1 MIFPNKCLGFD
12 LSAGLRVVCCL
23 QFPPGAL
30 PDGAAGRHGLGLDGH
45 LAVSVQLDLCG
56 GHLRPHLHPQ
66 VLARV

>member
-1 MIFPNKCLGFD
+1 MIFYMSALVLI

-45 LAVSVQLDLCG
+45 LAVSVQLDLRG

-66 VLARV
+66 MLERV